1 MRGSKRYSVPKQDE
15 LWVLNQCDQSS
26 ERSKDPPKKLKCVK
40 EKNRQWILLVPLI
53 DVLLQVIAFIT
64 CYTIS
69 LKNGHVDLMPYVPF
83 PNELNTKSIE
93 QEIFTLCI
101 VVSSCL
107 TLLECFL
114 RYKQI
119 SLLSFS
125 IVNKLSFGF
134 GLATV
139 LGKVMVGIFPKDS
152 TNNLSDAFGLIF
164 LVSAA
169 FYVVIQVYITKRTK
183 VIASKTLLKV
193 RSIIASLMVLWLI
206 IFTLFRYSSSAWLNK
221 APRNIA
227 QISIW
232 IYITLFQCYTLSCYK
247 DLKYVVINFKI
258 LTKAT
263 THDIR
268 AFKCMNN
275 NSNKRI
281 KASRSFDEYSLRSER
296 IFSVRSWSLS
306 QDELCYDDTCSLK
319 TLV

>member
-26 ERSKDPPKKLKCVK
+26 ETSRDPPKKLKCVK
-40 EKNRQWILLVPLI
+40 EKNHQWMLLVPFI

-64 CYTIS
+64 CYIIS
-69 LKNGHVDLMPYVPF
+69 IKNGHVNPMPYVPF

-93 QEIFTLCI
+93 QEIFTLCML
-101 VVSSCL
+101 VSSCL

-125 IVNKLSFGF
+125 IANKLSFGF
-134 GLATV
+134 GLTTV
-139 LGKVMVGIFPKDS
+139 LGKVMIGIFPKDS
-152 TNNLSDAFGLIF
+152 TNNLSDVFGLIF

-169 FYVVIQVYITKRTK
+169 LYVIIQVYITKRTK
-183 VIASKTLLKV
+183 VIASKTLFKV
-193 RSIIASLMVLWLI
+193 RSIIALLMVLWLI
-206 IFTLFRYSSSAWLNK
+206 IFTLFNYSSSSWLNK
-221 APRNIA
+221 APRNLG

-232 IYITLFQCYTLSCYK
+232 IYITLFQCYTLSSYK

-268 AFKCMNN
+268 AFKSMNN
-275 NSNKRI
+275 NSKERI
-281 KASRSFDEYSLRSER
+281 KASRSFDEYSVRSER

-306 QDELCYDDTCSLK
+306 QDDYDDTCSLK

>member
-26 ERSKDPPKKLKCVK
+26 ETSRDPPKKLKCVK
-40 EKNRQWILLVPLI
+40 EKNHQWMLLVPFI

-64 CYTIS
+64 CYIIS
-69 LKNGHVDLMPYVPF
+69 IKNGHVNPMPYVPF

-101 VVSSCL
+101 LVSSCL

-119 SLLSFS
+119 SVLSFS
-125 IVNKLSFGF
+125 IANKLSFGF
-134 GLATV
+134 GLTTV
-139 LGKVMVGIFPKDS
+139 LGKVMIGIFPKDS
-152 TNNLSDAFGLIF
+152 TNNLSDVFGLIF

-169 FYVVIQVYITKRTK
+169 FYVIIQVYITKRTK
-183 VIASKTLLKV
+183 VIASKTLFKV
-193 RSIIASLMVLWLI
+193 RSVIALLMVLWLI
-206 IFTLFRYSSSAWLNK
+206 IFTLFNYSSSSWLNK
-221 APRNIA
+221 APRNLA

-232 IYITLFQCYTLSCYK
+232 IYITLFQCYTLSSYK
-247 DLKYVVINFKI
+247 DLKYVVINFKV

-268 AFKCMNN
+268 AFKSMNN
-275 NSNKRI
+275 NSKERI
-281 KASRSFDEYSLRSER
+281 KASRSFDEYSVRSER

-306 QDELCYDDTCSLK
+306 QDDYDDTCSLK